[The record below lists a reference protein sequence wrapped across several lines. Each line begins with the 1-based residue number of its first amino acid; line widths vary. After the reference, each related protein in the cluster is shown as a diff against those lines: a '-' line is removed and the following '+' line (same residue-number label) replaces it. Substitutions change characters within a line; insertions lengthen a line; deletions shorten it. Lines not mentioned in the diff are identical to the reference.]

1 MKCYLDPHFGEDADG
16 NRATPTWFYEI
27 EPSDT
32 EYILDQLKDIM
43 TEFDPVVEAIPET
56 VEMQFINHV
65 TEDDISIDIITDPF
79 LEPLRVF
86 KIITDEN
93 YQHVVESLIEFQ
105 RPLAL
110 KLSLYL
116 IEMLSKPK

>member
-1 MKCYLDPHFGEDADG
+1 MHCYLDPHFGEDADG

-27 EPSDT
+27 EPSDA
-32 EYILDQLKDIM
+32 EHILDQLKDIM

-56 VEMQFINHV
+56 VEIQFINPI
-65 TEDDISIDIITDPF
+65 TEDDVSIDVITDQF

-93 YQHVVESLIEFQ
+93 YKQVVESLIEFQ

-110 KLSLYL
+110 KFSLHL
-116 IEMLSKPK
+116 IEMLSKHK

>member
-1 MKCYLDPHFGEDADG
+1 MHCYLDPHFGEDADG

-32 EYILDQLKDIM
+32 EHILDQLKDIM

-56 VEMQFINHV
+56 VEIQFINPI
-65 TEDDISIDIITDPF
+65 TEDDVSIDVITDQF

-86 KIITDEN
+86 KVITDEN
-93 YQHVVESLIEFQ
+93 YKQVVESLIEFQ

-110 KLSLYL
+110 KFSLHL
-116 IEMLSKPK
+116 IEMLSKHK

>member
-1 MKCYLDPHFGEDADG
+1 MQCYLDPNFMEDADG
-16 NRATPTWFYEI
+16 NRANPTWFYEI
-27 EPSDT
+27 DSSDT

-43 TEFDPVVEAIPET
+43 TEFDPVVEAIPE
-56 VEMQFINHV
+56 VMEIEFINPI
-65 TEDDISIDIITDPF
+65 TEDDISIDVITDPF

-93 YQHVVESLIEFQ
+93 YQQVVESLIEFQ

-110 KLSLYL
+110 KLSLHL

>member
-1 MKCYLDPHFGEDADG
+1 MHCYLDPHFGEDADG

-32 EYILDQLKDIM
+32 EHILDQLKDIM

-56 VEMQFINHV
+56 VEIQFINPI
-65 TEDDISIDIITDPF
+65 TEDDVSIDVITDQF

-93 YQHVVESLIEFQ
+93 YKQVVESLIEFQ

-110 KLSLYL
+110 KFSLHL
-116 IEMLSKPK
+116 IEMLSKHK

>member
-1 MKCYLDPHFGEDADG
+1 MQCYLDQNFGADSDG

-32 EYILDQLKDIM
+32 EYILDKLKDIM
-43 TEFDPVVEAIPET
+43 TEFDPVVEAIPE
-56 VEMQFINHV
+56 VMEIEFINPI
-65 TEDDISIDIITDPF
+65 TEDNISIDVITDPF
-79 LEPLRVF
+79 IDPLRVF

-93 YQHVVESLIEFQ
+93 YKQVIESLIEFQ

-110 KLSLYL
+110 KFSLHL
-116 IEMLSKPK
+116 IEMLSKHK